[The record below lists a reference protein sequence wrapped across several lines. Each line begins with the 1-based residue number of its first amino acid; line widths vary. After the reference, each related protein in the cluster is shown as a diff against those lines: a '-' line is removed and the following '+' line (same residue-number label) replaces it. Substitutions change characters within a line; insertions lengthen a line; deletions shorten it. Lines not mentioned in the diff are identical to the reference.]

1 MIAFLKS
8 KKIISFQKNFL
19 SKRYQSSNEVK
30 KIIKNLNRKKS
41 AITSWIPVSIL
52 IDTMDIYLPLLTDI
66 INDSLKRG
74 IFLDE
79 LKLAEVKPWFEKA
92 GPFEKAKY
100 QPVSLLSHISKVFE
114 RLIYNQ
120 FHEYI
125 EPFLSK
131 LLTGF
136 RKNHNTQHSLLRILE
151 NFQEALDKKVTQ
163 SALSSRTYPKR
174 LIS

>member
-1 MIAFLKS
+1 M
-8 KKIISFQKNFL
+8 
-19 SKRYQSSNEVK
+19 
-30 KIIKNLNRKKS
+30 
-41 AITSWIPVSIL
+41 
-52 IDTMDIYLPLLTDI
+52 
-66 INDSLKRG
+66 
-74 IFLDE
+74 
-79 LKLAEVKPWFEKA
+79 KPWFEKA
-92 GPFEKAKY
+92 DPFEKAKY

-120 FHEYI
+120 FNEYI

-136 RKNHNTQHSLLRILE
+136 RKNHNTQHSLLRMLE

-163 SALSSRTYPKR
+163 SVLSSRTYLKR